1 MLLVALM
8 LSTGLAACAD
18 RTYPAWL
25 PAPVTDD
32 PVAQEIISGVEPPS
46 PYLLK
51 PYPPPRPW
59 SWPTTSEQR
68 ASVKPAPA
76 SFDPQ
81 RVSRKLKEGMPT
93 AEAPP
98 RDFVERAPLP

>member
-1 MLLVALM
+1 MLFVGLM

-25 PAPVTDD
+25 PAPISDD
-32 PVAQEIISGVEPPS
+32 PEVQEIISGVEPPS

-59 SWPTTSEQR
+59 SWPTTSERR
-68 ASVKPAPA
+68 ALAEPTPA

-81 RVSRKLKEGMPT
+81 RVSRKLKEGASITGVPSD
-93 AEAPP
+93 AVD
-98 RDFVERAPLP
+98 RKPLP